1 MNTDPI
7 KRFGPALLALFAGAL
22 ALLPVVIW
30 GMPKNNDLANHYHF
44 ALPFYEAI
52 QRGDLHPGWLASP
65 NFGYGD
71 AVVRFYPPAL
81 YYLLAA
87 GRTMTGSWYNG
98 SLLVLTFLS
107 ALGSFAAYFWACELV
122 SRRAAIFA
130 ALFYAFM
137 PYHLAEV
144 YQAAQLAE
152 FAAGAALIFSLAFTK
167 RICDRG
173 RWSDVGGLALAYA
186 GLVLSHLPLAVFGSL
201 TLLLYALMSMRKT
214 ETVGNLAFPNKRGAN
229 GRPPRKLFSS
239 DTLAT
244 VGKLSCAVGL
254 ALAASSFYWTTMAAE
269 MKWIVA
275 DGVNPDPL
283 LDYRH
288 NFVFSSFSPEQ
299 SETLWWMALL
309 AIATMTMLLPA
320 LVIFAKKFTTSNRR
334 NLLVVALL
342 AVFSLAMSTVISKP
356 LWIAIPFL
364 RMAQHPF
371 RWLAVTSTLAP
382 ILMAASVPF
391 WIERLRRP
399 RRAIALAMAGLVLIA
414 VTFSIS
420 QTVRGAIYL
429 SRPTFDRMLKPL
441 NEAPGIIQWLP
452 VWASSTGQGR
462 PSYEKCVP
470 PSIDGDK
477 VRVEGRSARIEHWSD
492 LKRTFEVEAGPGT
505 EARVSTFYYPH
516 WIATADGRI
525 LRTRPA
531 ADGAL
536 LISLPPERVVV
547 NLQFRE
553 PTRVRVSNAISI
565 ISWTL
570 LAGLLIFGEFV
581 SQRRRREP
589 LEPRREPHN

>member
-1 MNTDPI
+1 MTASI
-7 KRFGPALLALFAGAL
+7 KRLEPALLAFFAGTVV
-22 ALLPVVIW
+22 LLPVMIW
-30 GMPKNNDLANHYHF
+30 GMPRNNDLANHYHF

-71 AVVRFYPPAL
+71 AVVRFYPPGL

-87 GRTMTGSWYNG
+87 GRTITGSWYNG
-98 SLLVLTFLS
+98 SLLVLTLLS
-107 ALGSFAAYFWACELV
+107 ALGSFAAYFWAREFV
-122 SRRAAIFA
+122 PRRTAIFA

-201 TLLLYALMSMRKT
+201 TLLLYALMSIRKT
-214 ETVGNLAFPNKRGAN
+214 ERVGNLALPNERGAN

-254 ALAASSFYWTTMAAE
+254 ALAASSFYWTTMVAE

-309 AIATMTMLLPA
+309 SIATIMMVLPA
-320 LVIFAKKFTTSNRR
+320 VVIFVRKFTASNEP
-334 NLLVVALL
+334 NLRVVALL
-342 AVFSLAMSTVISKP
+342 VAFSLAMSTVISKP

-382 ILMAASVPF
+382 ILMAASLPF
-391 WIERLRRP
+391 WVERLRRP

-470 PSIDGDK
+470 PAIYGDK
-477 VRVEGRSARIEHWSD
+477 VHVEGRSVRIEDWND
-492 LKRTFEVEAGPGT
+492 LKRTFEVEAGPAA

-516 WIATADGRI
+516 WIATVDRRI

-536 LISLPPERVVV
+536 LISLPPERVTV

-553 PTRVRVSNAISI
+553 PARVRVSNAISI

-570 LAGLLIFGEFV
+570 LTGLLIFGAFV
-581 SQRRRREP
+581 SRRRQREP
-589 LEPRREPHN
+589 LELRRESHN